1 MNRSDLAIS
10 AIKKLLK
17 GRVIGA
23 SSDRMTKQNE
33 MIEQI
38 RGTKK
43 KKKKKQQYS
52 YVHPIRDACCLT
64 MERGLGLILYELMSI
79 NLIRFLASQ
88 KKKAQR
94 YHTDKLR
101 YRGVVYKEID

>member
-43 KKKKKQQYS
+43 KKKKKQ
-52 YVHPIRDACCLT
+52 
-64 MERGLGLILYELMSI
+64 
-79 NLIRFLASQ
+79 
-88 KKKAQR
+88 
-94 YHTDKLR
+94 
-101 YRGVVYKEID
+101 